1 MSPKNKE
8 LTAEQLIDTFSMIDE
23 MRISEKREKILNK
36 LTQGDLKKL
45 HKIYETYKTDKEKKK

>member
-1 MSPKNKE
+1 
-8 LTAEQLIDTFSMIDE
+8 MIDE